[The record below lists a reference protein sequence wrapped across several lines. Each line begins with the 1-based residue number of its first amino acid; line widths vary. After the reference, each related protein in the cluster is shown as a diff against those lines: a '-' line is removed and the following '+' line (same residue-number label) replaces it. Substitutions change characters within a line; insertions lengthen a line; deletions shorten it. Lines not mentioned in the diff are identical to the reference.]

1 MAHMM
6 TIMITIDNVTI
17 SIAGEIECFG
27 SNYKKYAGVAFG
39 LNKSRL
45 SVFDYRDLL
54 FIQNTAKMLPIIP
67 FQQRNG
73 LTSSEKVIN
82 SDFHSLLWN
91 CISGKL
97 TNTRYP
103 IGGYHI
109 TLWTIV
115 WVTVI
120 LDLTVYWSR
129 GRRHK
134 TKHVKIS
141 TTENEKYYRQ
151 WNRSVT
157 DWCVRRHCANS
168 DQRLQGNVD
177 KPKTKLKEGISNR
190 CLPGGALSQ

>member
-82 SDFHSLLWN
+82 SDFHSLL
-91 CISGKL
+91 
-97 TNTRYP
+97 
-103 IGGYHI
+103 
-109 TLWTIV
+109 
-115 WVTVI
+115 
-120 LDLTVYWSR
+120 
-129 GRRHK
+129 
-134 TKHVKIS
+134 
-141 TTENEKYYRQ
+141 
-151 WNRSVT
+151 
-157 DWCVRRHCANS
+157 
-168 DQRLQGNVD
+168 
-177 KPKTKLKEGISNR
+177 
-190 CLPGGALSQ
+190 